1 MIKLEEKIIEKL
13 NSNLGL
19 SEEYYNNSPRYK
31 NSYLKY
37 YKYNLQKGGLG
48 MHEKEFKN
56 GNGSELSNEKKYP
69 AKISPAKMEALRSSS
84 AFTVN
89 LFGIEEKIHIY
100 KNNLVPSCD
109 YKLSYEA
116 KRKTIKGGPAN
127 IDVFLENNDCDIYVE
142 VKMLEP
148 FTYKYMAKDKK
159 VSSSYCSYQIE
170 GNYCNNASYPL
181 FQPIFKHFHEE
192 SNPIAFDTFQML
204 KHLLGLYNYYS
215 SKSVNNKKVYLINCH
230 WKFEDI
236 VYQGSRRSKTI
247 EYIKSNYEKSKL
259 EYEKYTKTFKEAFA
273 KIGVQLE
280 LLNLNHEEIMDMLHV
295 DPSGYMKRYH
305 IEHLQ

>member
-13 NSNLGL
+13 KSKLGL
-19 SEEYYNNSPRYK
+19 SKEYYNYNSSYK
-31 NSYLKY
+31 NSYLKD

-48 MHEKEFKN
+48 MHENEFRN
-56 GNGSELSNEKKYP
+56 GNGSELSDGKYP
-69 AKISPAKMEALRSSS
+69 AKMKSLRSSS

-109 YKLSYEA
+109 YKLFYEA
-116 KRKTIKGGPAN
+116 KRKTIKGKFAN
-127 IDVFLENNDCDIYVE
+127 IDVFLENNDCDIYIE

-148 FTYKYMAKDKK
+148 FTYKYMANYKK
-159 VSSSYCSYQIE
+159 VSSSYCSYQKE
-170 GNYCNNASYPL
+170 DYYCDNASYPL

-192 SNPIAFDTFQML
+192 SNNPIAFDTFQML
-204 KHLLGLYNYYS
+204 KHLLGIYIYYS

-236 VYQGSRRSKTI
+236 VCQESKISKTI
-247 EYIKSNYEKSKL
+247 EDIKNNYEKSKS
-259 EYEKYTKTFKEAFA
+259 EYEKYTETFKEAFA

-280 LLNLNHEEIMDMLHV
+280 LLNLNHEEIMNTLHV
-295 DPSGYMKRYH
+295 DASGYMKRYH